1 MIIGIIGF
9 IGAGKGT
16 VGDILVQRGFHK
28 DSFAAPLKDATATI
42 FNWPRNMLEGDT
54 NISRLWREK
63 KDEYWSNQFGY
74 DFTPRTALQLMGTE
88 VGRKVFHENLWIISL
103 LNRARGHD
111 NVVITDVRFKNE
123 IKTIRKDGGFVVR
136 VKRGPEPDFYD
147 IALKANVYYDQTCIK
162 KMLEQKIHQSEW
174 DWIGCEFD
182 YVISNEGSLKD
193 LESNVDSMLNSFKWH
208 NTKMMKGGI
217 QQC

>member
-28 DSFAAPLKDATATI
+28 DSFAAPLKDATAVI

-63 KDEYWSNQFGY
+63 KDEYWSNQFDY
-74 DFTPRTALQLMGTE
+74 DFTPRLALQLMGTE
-88 VGRKVFHENLWIISL
+88 VGRKIFHEDLWIISL
-103 LNRARGHD
+103 LNRARGYD
-111 NVVITDVRFKNE
+111 NVVVTDVRFKNE
-123 IKTIRKDGGFVVR
+123 IKTIRKNGGFVVR

-147 IALKANVYYDQTCIK
+147 TALKANVYYDKVSIQE
-162 KMLEQKIHQSEW
+162 MRDRKIHLSEW

-208 NTKMMKGGI
+208 NTKMKGGI

>member
-1 MIIGIIGF
+1 MIIGIVGF
-9 IGAGKGT
+9 IGSGKGT
-16 VGDILVQRGFHK
+16 VGDILTQRGFHK
-28 DSFAAPLKDATATI
+28 DSFAAPLKDAAAVI

-74 DFTPRTALQLMGTE
+74 DFTPRLALQLMGTE
-88 VGRKVFHENLWIISL
+88 VGRKIFHENLWIISL

-123 IKTIRKDGGFVVR
+123 INTIRKDGGFVVR

-147 IALKANVYYDQTCIK
+147 TALKANLYYDQSCIK
-162 KMLEQKIHQSEW
+162 EMQERKIHLSEW
-174 DWIGCEFD
+174 EWIGCEYD

-208 NTKMMKGGI
+208 NTRMMKGGI
-217 QQC
+217 EQC